1 MNNIFDV
8 VWVKDLVIEVGRIK
22 YFIKVEVGG

>member
-8 VWVKDLVIEVGRIK
+8 EWVKDLVIEVGRIK
-22 YFIKVEVGG
+22 YFIKVVVGG